1 MIMKCAATVAATL
14 LLAAPVAAST
24 LSPTANGTYTPS
36 SAIGS
41 GSDHSVWLTVFN
53 QNKHRDFDF
62 GEGASFVLD
71 DDGALLTGDV
81 FADNGRDGGFTIN
94 FEYTTDLPTY
104 ASADGEPEFKS
115 ENGSQENASTSY
127 LHLVSGLLTGFGVYE
142 NANFVATAFPD
153 PANDAYA
160 TQLGFDANNKND
172 NLGLANWFTI
182 TAAADCTSWVCDQ
195 AEGGVR
201 GDVNID
207 LAPVPLP
214 AAGFLLLAA
223 LGGMGVAGRRSRKSA

>member
-1 MIMKCAATVAATL
+1 MIMKCAVTVAATL
-14 LLAAPVAAST
+14 LLTAPAVAST
-24 LSPTANGTYTPS
+24 LSPAANGTYTLS

-41 GSDHSVWLTVFN
+41 GSDHSVWLTVFT
-53 QNKHRDFDF
+53 QKKHRDFDF

-81 FADNGRDGGFTIN
+81 FADNGREGGFTIN

-104 ASADGEPEFKS
+104 ASADGEPTFKS

-127 LHLVSGLLTGFGVYE
+127 LHLVSGQLTGFGVYE

-153 PANDAYA
+153 PENEAYA
-160 TQLGFDANNKND
+160 TQLGFGANNKND

-195 AEGGVR
+195 AEGEVR

-223 LGGMGVAGRRSRKSA
+223 LGGMGVAGRRARKSA